1 MVSVFRPSFQAV
13 VVSTILSL
21 MAGSLWAVEE
31 TGTSELE
38 VDEGLQQL
46 VTELALAF
54 IPHTYED
61 NRKWGKTKEVFD
73 GLHVRREGWRIK
85 THRRKKQVN
94 HGTWTRYEVQLRNPD
109 ERFNIR
115 LHNLRKLADGRAAVD
130 IHCDAR
136 LRSFGR
142 LSEWQYGV
150 QLISLSAEADADVR
164 LVMQCTFRVNLD
176 LSHLPPEIVVDVH
189 VDDADVTIRRFRM
202 RRISQLSGPLV
213 KQLSHEVR
221 EVLEDQIAKRQDKMV
236 EKINQQIEKNEEKLR
251 LSLTSVLNTKLGDMQ
266 SLTSTPSTNA
276 ID

>member
-1 MVSVFRPSFQAV
+1 MSQSGQRIIR
-13 VVSTILSL
+13 TILWSAIL
-21 MAGSLWAVEE
+21 LPTVAMWADNDPSAAEF
-31 TGTSELE
+31 E
-38 VDEGLQQL
+38 VDEGLHQL
-46 VTELALAF
+46 VTDLARAF
-54 IPHTYED
+54 IPENYED

-85 THRRKKQVN
+85 THRRKKEVN
-94 HGTWTRYEVQLRNPD
+94 HGTWTRYEVRLLNPD
-109 ERFNIR
+109 KRFKIR
-115 LHNLRKLADGRAAVD
+115 LQDLRSLPDGRTSVD

-164 LVMQCTFRVNLD
+164 LVMQCTFRVNVD
-176 LSHLPPEIVVDVH
+176 LSHLPPEVVMDVN
-189 VDDADVTIRRFRM
+189 VDEADVTIHRFRM

-221 EVLEDQIAKRQDKMV
+221 EVLEDALAKQQDKMV
-236 EKINQQIEKNEEKLR
+236 EKINKQIEKNEEKLR
-251 LSLTSVLNTKLGDMQ
+251 LSLTSVLNTKLGDVQ
-266 SLTSTPSTNA
+266 SLTSTPTSDP